1 MNWSMAQW
9 EEVGPPMP
17 QMGCMELAF
26 GKIYREG
33 GISTFINFK
42 GGD

>member
-1 MNWSMAQW
+1 MALW

-33 GISTFINFK
+33 GIATFINFK